1 MAKLKFQ
8 SPNGMHDILP
18 QDQVYFQKVQKIIE
32 RVFDFYSFEKIDT
45 PLLENADLFVRTVG
59 MNTDIVE
66 KEM

>member
-45 PLLENADLFVRTVG
+45 PLLEKR
-59 MNTDIVE
+59 
-66 KEM
+66 